1 MSDDFET
8 LIEHKKSEDVARKE
22 RLSKIHI
29 SSGVELMR
37 KKFPEQ
43 RYLWNSL
50 LPDAGLAV
58 MAASKAAGK
67 TLLLLQLA
75 AAITKGRDFLGFPTK
90 LTKTLF
96 IELELSDHRTQQRLL
111 KMGIVPDG
119 MLHFAF
125 KWITGDE
132 GLETI
137 ADTVKEYG
145 YGLVIVDVMQM
156 LWPMD
161 ADANSY
167 QETYKVLSP
176 LRQMANDLGVMIV
189 LVTHRRKMQAEDYL
203 DGVIGSVGI
212 AANADVVFS
221 LIRTRG
227 EQEAILHID
236 GNDIESKKIALCFN
250 SDPLGFSVGRA
261 SAEEIG
267 LTPERREIL
276 EVIRQRGGKA
286 RTHEIAMAIGKKDD
300 NTTHQLDNL
309 ESRGLLVKSGYGEW
323 SVKNS
328 IQSIQSVQSIQS
340 KERLNRLNTLNGSFM
355 KNISTGEGLFSQNE
369 SLVEA
374 QIAE

>member
-1 MSDDFET
+1 MSDDFEA
-8 LIEHKKSEDVARKE
+8 LVEQQKSEDLARKE
-22 RLSKIHI
+22 RLAIIHI
-29 SSGVELMR
+29 TSGIELMG

-125 KWITGDE
+125 KWITGNE
-132 GLETI
+132 GLAMI
-137 ADTVKEYG
+137 ADTIKEYG

-156 LWPMD
+156 LWPMT
-161 ADANSY
+161 ADSNSY
-167 QETYKVLSP
+167 QETYEVLSP
-176 LRQMANDLGVMIV
+176 LRQMANDLGVMII
-189 LVTHRRKMQAEDYL
+189 LVTHRRKMQADDYL

-227 EQEAILHID
+227 EKEAVLHID

-250 SDPLGFSVGRA
+250 SDPLGFNIGKVSP
-261 SAEEIG
+261 EEMG

-276 EVIRQRGGKA
+276 KAIRQQGGKA

-323 SVKNS
+323 SVKGP
-328 IQSIQSVQSIQS
+328 IQSIQS
-340 KERLNRLNTLNGSFM
+340 EGRLNRLNTLNGSFM
-355 KNISTGEGLFSQNE
+355 KNIPTGKELFSQNE

-374 QIAE
+374 RIAE